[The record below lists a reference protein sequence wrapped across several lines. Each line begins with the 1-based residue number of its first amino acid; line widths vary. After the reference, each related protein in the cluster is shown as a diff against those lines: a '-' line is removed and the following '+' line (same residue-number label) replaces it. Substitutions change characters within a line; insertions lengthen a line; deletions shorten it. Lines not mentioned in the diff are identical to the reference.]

1 MPGAELQVADPSHPL
16 SPGHRQ
22 ETAKAAKGQL
32 WAEAGPE
39 KEEYR
44 AESSTVVCSGCLT
57 GRGAFQR
64 GRGKY
69 R

>member
-1 MPGAELQVADPSHPL
+1 MSGEQFGATQMQAE
-16 SPGHRQ
+16 G
-22 ETAKAAKGQL
+22 L